1 MNKAAWKR
9 RFVIFTR
16 LPRSIRRMRNNP
28 LRLRHNSQT
37 EVQSALRE
45 LERLESDHQRATP
58 MHAEIELLG
67 KCWLAVGH
75 LTSEQLGRFR
85 ELVAHLVSMY
95 RTHMN
100 LRMLF
105 CSRLP
110 RASSPV
116 QSNRRWHAKS
126 QNDGRPQRSDRIGS
140 PETLPEGAPVSPE
153 VLVPH
158 SVAHQKKI
166 GL

>member
-1 MNKAAWKR
+1 
-9 RFVIFTR
+9 
-16 LPRSIRRMRNNP
+16 
-28 LRLRHNSQT
+28 
-37 EVQSALRE
+37 
-45 LERLESDHQRATP
+45 

-95 RTHMN
+95 RTHIE
-100 LRMLF
+100 F
-105 CSRLP
+105 EDARLP

-116 QSNRRWHAKS
+116 QSNRRWHAKW